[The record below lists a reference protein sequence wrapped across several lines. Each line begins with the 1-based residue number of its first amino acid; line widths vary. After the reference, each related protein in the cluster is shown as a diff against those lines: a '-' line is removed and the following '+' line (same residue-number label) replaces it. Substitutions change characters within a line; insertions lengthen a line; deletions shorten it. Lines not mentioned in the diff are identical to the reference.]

1 MILWII
7 SLDVSCAKIPGSLKL
22 YRLYICDPL
31 SENPAHPVFHEN
43 GNKTRNWYIDV
54 QLFSRTKMKAIG
66 CLVPELQ
73 TEKHLRHG
81 TQFF

>member
-1 MILWII
+1 MYPVQKYHSSYIDYT
-7 SLDVSCAKIPGSLKL
+7 DVTHLAKNS
-22 YRLYICDPL
+22 
-31 SENPAHPVFHEN
+31 AHPVVYEN

-54 QLFSRTKMKAIG
+54 QLFSRTKMKAFG